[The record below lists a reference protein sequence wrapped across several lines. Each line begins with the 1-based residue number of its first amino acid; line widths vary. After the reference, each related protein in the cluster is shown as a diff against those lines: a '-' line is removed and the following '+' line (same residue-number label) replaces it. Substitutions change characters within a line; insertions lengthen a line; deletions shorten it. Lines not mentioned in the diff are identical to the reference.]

1 MSYRGRVQQGGGTHS
16 IQSTTTTLA
25 QKQPPLP
32 LSKRLLF
39 PTLLA
44 SSSLPPILTS
54 DVAPE
59 LTNDLYTFIALALR
73 AFVNPWWTKITR
85 YDKEFLPEINRII
98 CIVVRAIETRLINTD
113 MAPLV
118 FHDLPVLVTQHY
130 HDIRNASAK
139 LSTSY
144 APGGSSSLSHL
155 FHQLQP
161 HMALSPTEDAVDEV
175 YVRQIVDH
183 ILKSCLPEEDYAP
196 EAERFIVR
204 EIVVMVLRDSL
215 QKIAEP
221 WFLYKLAMDLLPAEE
236 EPVNVSCPFQFSNPI

>member
-1 MSYRGRVQQGGGTHS
+1 MSYRGRAQQGAGTRS

-39 PTLLA
+39 PNLPA
-44 SSSLPPILTS
+44 SFNLPPILAS

-59 LTNDLYTFIALALR
+59 LTNELYTFIALALR

-85 YDKEFLPEINRII
+85 YDKEFLPEINRIL
-98 CIVVRAIETRLINTD
+98 CVVVRAIEQRLINTD
-113 MAPLV
+113 LAPLV

-130 HDIRNASAK
+130 RDIRSASSK
-139 LSTSY
+139 RNTSY
-144 APGGSSSLSHL
+144 APGSTSSLSNI

-161 HMALSPTEDAVDEV
+161 HIALSPTGDAVDEV
-175 YVRQIVDH
+175 YIRQIADH
-183 ILKSCLPEEDYAP
+183 VLKCCLPEEDYAP

-204 EIVVMVLRDSL
+204 EIVVKVLSDSM

-221 WFLYKLAMDLLPAEE
+221 WFLYQLATDLLPVEGEIIKARLYSIM
-236 EPVNVSCPFQFSNPI
+236 VL

>member
-1 MSYRGRVQQGGGTHS
+1 MSQRGRAQQAGGPRS

-32 LSKRLLF
+32 LSRRLLF
-39 PTLLA
+39 PTLPA
-44 SSSLPPILTS
+44 SAPVPPILAS

-59 LTNDLYTFIALALR
+59 LTNELYTFIALALR

-85 YDKEFLPEINRII
+85 YDKEFLPEINRIV
-98 CIVVRAIETRLINTD
+98 CIVVRAMETRLTNTD
-113 MAPLV
+113 LAPLA

-130 HDIRNASAK
+130 RDIRSASAK

-144 APGGSSSLSHL
+144 APGSSSSLSAS

-161 HMALSPTEDAVDEV
+161 HMAVSSAGDAVDEV

-196 EAERFIVR
+196 EVERFIVR
-204 EIVVMVLRDSL
+204 EIVVKVLSDSL

-221 WFLYKLAMDLLPAEE
+221 WFLYKIVTDLLPAEE
-236 EPVNVSCPFQFSNPI
+236 ESVKVGRLLH